1 MSKKCQQKI
10 ILVLIKYC
18 VFLHSWYSAIYKHC
32 YLSNKNDSW
41 KLQVMHCQ
49 PTIYDVSVIVPYNL
63 YLSNH
68 LLQLGN
74 PLSYSVIH

>member
-1 MSKKCQQKI
+1 
-10 ILVLIKYC
+10 
-18 VFLHSWYSAIYKHC
+18 
-32 YLSNKNDSW
+32 
-41 KLQVMHCQ
+41 MHCQ

-74 PLSYSVIH
+74 PLSYSVVHHLMVNIIVPYMFCCFSVAQ